1 MSDQL
6 IHSLSEVFRH
16 LAGARTLLA
25 DLSFGKGSQRQHT
38 ELAGHLSH
46 AAAALAAIH
55 PEMGGFIRQFYH
67 KLFCDK
73 LFEAEI
79 SEESII
85 RIDRFVHQIRVRYE
99 HGVYSGTPDEYAKTM
114 LIELAGPRQ
123 SFQLSD
129 GAPPCLCRQQ
139 SAPAA
144 ELIDILIPLNA
155 GGSKADN
162 LELKIALRSIEK
174 NLSGFRRIFVVSSRP
189 PEGFRNLGFVECQD
203 KYKRKQ
209 MNIHSALLTAFA
221 ADELAENVI
230 FWADDNVLLEPLAAN
245 KLPVVHRRENLLTFS
260 NAPDAKVWHKS
271 VRDTGEILKEHGYE
285 TVNFESH
292 TPVMFQKSKY
302 LALDRQFDFYVKA
315 GLCYI
320 SLYLNVY
327 PPAESVLMQ
336 QVKATF
342 ENHNIDCT
350 KIDGKLFV
358 GFNDTG
364 FRSGVGE
371 ELLRRF
377 PDPSQ
382 YEV

>member
-6 IHSLSEVFRH
+6 TYDLSEVFRH

-25 DLSFGKGSQRQHT
+25 DLSVGNGGQRQHT

-46 AAAALAAIH
+46 AAAGLAAIH
-55 PEMGGFIRQFYH
+55 PEMAGFLRQFYQ
-67 KLFCDK
+67 KLFCGK
-73 LFEAEI
+73 MFEAEI
-79 SEESII
+79 SADSLL
-85 RIDRFVHQIRVRYE
+85 RIDRFVHQIKVRFE

-123 SFQLSD
+123 SFQLPD
-129 GAPPCLCRQQ
+129 GAAPCRCLQ
-139 SAPAA
+139 PNLPG
-144 ELIDILIPLNA
+144 EEPIDILIPLNA

-162 LELKIALRSIEK
+162 LELKIALRSIQK
-174 NLSGFRRIFVVSSRP
+174 KLSGFRRIFVVSSRP
-189 PEGFRNLGFVECQD
+189 PEGLRDLGFIECQD

-209 MNIHSALLTAFA
+209 MNIHSALMTAFA
-221 ADELAENVI
+221 SPELSENVI
-230 FWADDNVLLEPLAAN
+230 FWADDNVLLQPLAA
-245 KLPVVHRRENLLTFS
+245 KRLPVVHRRENLLTFS

-271 VRDTGEILKEHGYE
+271 VRDTGEMLKERNYD

-302 LALDRQFDFYVKA
+302 LALDREFDFYAKA

-342 ENHNIDCT
+342 ENHNIDCA
-350 KIDGKLFV
+350 KIDGKLFI
-358 GFNDTG
+358 GFNDAG
-364 FRSGVGE
+364 FRSGVSD

-377 PDPSQ
+377 PDKSP